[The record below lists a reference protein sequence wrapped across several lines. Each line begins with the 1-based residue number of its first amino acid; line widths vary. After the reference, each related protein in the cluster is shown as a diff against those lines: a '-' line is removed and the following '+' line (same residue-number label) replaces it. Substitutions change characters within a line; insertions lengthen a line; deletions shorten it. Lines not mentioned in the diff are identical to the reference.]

1 MGSNPGR
8 CDRHHTNNPITPQI
22 CYVRNTDIKKTRHGH
37 VGMFFSVA
45 ALFLLVGVSVA
56 SDRLQKNND
65 MPDYLT
71 TVYVMSMLF
80 AIVAGVSLLLDL
92 LGIGNGT
99 KTEPV
104 QPTSA

>member
-1 MGSNPGR
+1 M
-8 CDRHHTNNPITPQI
+8 
-22 CYVRNTDIKKTRHGH
+22 
-37 VGMFFSVA
+37 
-45 ALFLLVGVSVA
+45 A
-56 SDRLQKNND
+56 SDRLPKNND

-80 AIVAGVSLLLDL
+80 AVVAGVSLLLEL

-104 QPTSA
+104 KPTSA